1 MPILK
6 TPNGL
11 EILRFVLSDTP
22 DVPADDQQVPLT
34 WAIIVARYKAGYVFA
49 YNYNRKQWE
58 LPGGK
63 LERGE
68 TAAEAIQR
76 ELREESC
83 QIANWV
89 VCKGVFKIRLELD
102 RGGKLEYGALYYT
115 ELDELHPFKPNNETN
130 ALTISDPSHDT
141 EGVTSS
147 WSRWFIHMAAS
158 D

>member
-1 MPILK
+1 MSILK

-11 EILRFVLSDTP
+11 EILRYVPSNTP
-22 DVPADDQQVPLT
+22 DVPSDDQSVPLT

-49 YNYNRKQWE
+49 YNHNRKQWE

-68 TAAEAIQR
+68 TAAEAIRR
-76 ELREESC
+76 ELREEAC

-89 VCKGVFKIRLELD
+89 VCKGVFKIRLQPD
-102 RGGKLEYGALYYT
+102 KGCKLEYGALYYT
-115 ELDELHPFKPNNETN
+115 VLDEIHLFEPNNETN
-130 ALTISDPSHDT
+130 ALTICDPSHDI
-141 EGVTSS
+141 EGVISP
-147 WSRWFIHMAAS
+147 WSRWFIDMAVS